1 MLIFTF
7 ICLLI
12 PCPVNHPDLASS
24 SLASVPCPNIAP
36 KPSNHRFRIMSD
48 PITEAD
54 ILAIMD
60 KFNEKIDVFENDS
73 KTLQKELI
81 ESTMQSVSQKLCWR
95 DRLYWKRKQPL
106 GWNL

>member
-12 PCPVNHPDLASS
+12 PYPVNHPDLAS

-60 KFNEKIDVFENDS
+60 KFNEKNGCI
-73 KTLQKELI
+73 
-81 ESTMQSVSQKLCWR
+81 
-95 DRLYWKRKQPL
+95 
-106 GWNL
+106 